1 MMENQEGGKGGKTV
15 GRSRREKKRKEG
27 AKFRKES
34 RMGSRREKH
43 EGEAGG
49 RSSRKMHVGESVGKS
64 RMEEQEG
71 EA

>member
-1 MMENQEGGKGGKTV
+1 M
-15 GRSRREKKRKEG
+15 
-27 AKFRKES
+27 
-34 RMGSRREKH
+34 EKH

-49 RSSRKMHVGESVGKS
+49 RSSRKIHVGESVGKS